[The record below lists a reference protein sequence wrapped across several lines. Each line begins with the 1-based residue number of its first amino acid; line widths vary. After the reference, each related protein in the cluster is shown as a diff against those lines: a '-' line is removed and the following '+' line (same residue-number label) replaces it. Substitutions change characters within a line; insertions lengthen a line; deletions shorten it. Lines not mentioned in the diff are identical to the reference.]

1 MSSRHLRLHHL
12 FRIKKKKG
20 EEKKKKKKKK
30 KNKKNKKRKKKEM
43 GQVRQSP
50 LRQALEGPAVAK

>member
-20 EEKKKKKKKK
+20 EEKKKKKMKKRKKK
-30 KNKKNKKRKKKEM
+30 GMRKKKEM
-43 GQVRQSP
+43 GQVRQAR
-50 LRQALEGPAVAK
+50 LRQAVVPNAM

>member
-20 EEKKKKKKKK
+20 EEKKKKKKKMK
-30 KNKKNKKRKKKEM
+30 KRFLKGMRKKKEM
-43 GQVRQSP
+43 GQVRQAR
-50 LRQALEGPAVAK
+50 LRQAVVPNAM